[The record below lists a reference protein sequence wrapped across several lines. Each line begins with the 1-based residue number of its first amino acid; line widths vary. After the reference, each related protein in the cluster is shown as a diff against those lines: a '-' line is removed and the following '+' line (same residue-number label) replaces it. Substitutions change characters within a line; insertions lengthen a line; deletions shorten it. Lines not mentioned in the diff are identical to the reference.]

1 MLFAALLKSKPGAV
15 GGTRRRMEAGYSEDS
30 PVVAEYWLQ
39 SPDPAVI
46 VVCKAD
52 HIGQLWAVFAPW
64 RDLFEVTIVPAI
76 EAQEG
81 LELLKQLDS
90 EGKLK

>member
-1 MLFAALLKSKPGAV
+1 
-15 GGTRRRMEAGYSEDS
+15 MEAGYSEGS

-52 HIGQLWAVFAPW
+52 HIGRLWAIFTAW
-64 RDLFEVTIVPAI
+64 RDLFEITIVPAV
-76 EAQEG
+76 EAKEG

-90 EGKLK
+90 EGKLE